1 MNDVTPSSSKQ
12 AGWIDDKLQIEYRF
26 TYFSDVETTEI
37 VFLGGIEKWWLT
49 EEIPIISKEC

>member
-37 VFLGGIEKWWLT
+37 VFLGGIEKWWLN
-49 EEIPIISKEC
+49 EEIPITSKER